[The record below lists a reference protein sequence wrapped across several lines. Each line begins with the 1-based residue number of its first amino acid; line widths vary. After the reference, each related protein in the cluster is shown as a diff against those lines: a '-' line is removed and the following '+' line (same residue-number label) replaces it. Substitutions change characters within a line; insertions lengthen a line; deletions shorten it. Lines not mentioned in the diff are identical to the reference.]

1 MKKTVTFIRV
11 LSIFLLLQTSV
22 HAQEEKKEK
31 LKLDNYY
38 IDFAIPDIGA
48 FTLLNTKP
56 DNITTPGSVK
66 EVAASIMSV
75 VSSGYTI
82 TPGLAIDWSPG
93 QTWIRACSPEA
104 YSKNALIRNLQIT
117 TGTVADTSG
126 TRVALGLKWTFL
138 DKTDPL
144 MDVAFRQH
152 LQALMFKGLSEVT
165 QEKNK
170 FIRDLSAFIHGICVT
185 YSITNEPG
193 LWDATSKLLNPTDT
207 ISRKTAVNE
216 NFKKASVTIL
226 SYINQPGTTKLSEAE
241 NGQLSELCYR
251 LYQIGINSEDF
262 HSSLNQELS
271 DAKKEWLN
279 NHWNATIMTF
289 GLGWTGNSVNN
300 KWSSLSIQTIKAY
313 LNGQFKIK
321 KKSMVTALISYTM
334 QQPGATTDSTVLSQ
348 AFAGAR
354 FLTGNARN
362 RFSLDLGYGYKFAQ
376 TTSFNQQILNAAIGF
391 EFKISD
397 GMFFEIA
404 SGLTGEPS
412 EFFSNGS
419 IMALG
424 GLKYALHP
432 NKRFQTGE

>member
-1 MKKTVTFIRV
+1 MKKTVIFFSV
-11 LSIFLLLQTSV
+11 LSLFLLLQASV
-22 HAQEEKKEK
+22 YAQDQKKEK
-31 LKLDNYY
+31 LRLDDYY

-66 EVAASIMSV
+66 EVAASIMSA

-93 QTWIRACSPEA
+93 QTWIKACTPKA

-144 MDVAFRQH
+144 MDVAFRKY
-152 LQALMFKGLSEVT
+152 LEVLMSKGQSEVT
-165 QEKNK
+165 KDKNK
-170 FIRDLSAFIHGICVT
+170 FIHDLSAYIHAICVS

-193 LWDATSKLLNPTDT
+193 LWAATSKLLNPTDS
-207 ISRKTAVNE
+207 IQRKIAVNE
-216 NFKKASVTIL
+216 NFKKATATIL
-226 SYINQPGTTKLSEAE
+226 SYINQTGTRELNEEE
-241 NGQLSELCYR
+241 NRQLSELCYR
-251 LYQIGINSEDF
+251 LYQIGTNIESF
-262 HSSLNQELS
+262 HSSLYQDLS

-300 KWSSLSIQTIKAY
+300 KWSSLSIQTLKAY

-334 QQPGATTDSTVLSQ
+334 QQPGATTDSTILSQ
-348 AFAGAR
+348 VFGGAR

-376 TTSFNQQILNAAIGF
+376 STSFNQQTLNAAIGF

-404 SGLTGEPS
+404 SGLTGAPS
-412 EFFSNGS
+412 EFFSSGS